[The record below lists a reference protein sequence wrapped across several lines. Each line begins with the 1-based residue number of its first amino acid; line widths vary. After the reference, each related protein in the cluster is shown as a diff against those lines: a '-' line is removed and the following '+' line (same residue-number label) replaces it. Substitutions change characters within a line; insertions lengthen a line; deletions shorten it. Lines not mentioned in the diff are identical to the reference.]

1 MQPQTRWNI
10 GCWIL
15 AFLLLLLLL
24 HDWWQAAQQVE
35 PVPYSEFEKA
45 LAEGRVAEVVV
56 ADRTLTGKLTRP
68 DAQGKTVLAA
78 TRVEPDLA
86 ARLSQYGVPYTRV
99 IESTFLRDLLS
110 WVVPAVV
117 FFGLWFFVVRRFAE
131 KQGLGGFMNIYRPRP
146 DRGADHRF
154 FRRRS
159 GQSGQRSCAQRHEPR
174 GHRGGPGGF
183 HPGGGAHH
191 CRPGEEEPC
200 AQSEGARGGRL
211 PRDGPRADRAGTAGN
226 RPSAPGIDHPAR
238 HWRAAL
244 AMPVHWYY
252 DVAALQRDF
261 GTLRDYQAPKDF
273 HPNSIISPASISRG
287 RRGSQVQGTPIGE

>member
-1 MQPQTRWNI
+1 M
-10 GCWIL
+10 
-15 AFLLLLLLL
+15 LLLLL

-56 ADRTLTGKLTRP
+56 ADRTLTGKLNRP

-99 IESTFLRDLLS
+99 IESTFLGNLLS

-131 KQGLGGFMNIYRPRP
+131 KQDLGGFMSIYRPRP

-159 GQSGQRSCAQRHEPR
+159 GPSGQRSCAQRHAPR

-191 CRPGEEEPC
+191 CRPGEEEPH
-200 AQSEGARGGRL
+200 A
-211 PRDGPRADRAGTAGN
+211 
-226 RPSAPGIDHPAR
+226 
-238 HWRAAL
+238 
-244 AMPVHWYY
+244 
-252 DVAALQRDF
+252 
-261 GTLRDYQAPKDF
+261 
-273 HPNSIISPASISRG
+273 
-287 RRGSQVQGTPIGE
+287 